1 MPSVKGEGP
10 SLKWYAAKT
19 KGLWRLRQAVFKW
32 TFAVV
37 HDVLRRE
44 GIRHTTRYTDFH
56 RTHRRTLTLLY
67 RTELYRVKR
76 ILSSFQPL
84 SSVEAKK
91 ASLIRSVQFSSV
103 QDGIWA
109 LGKAHNYVLHP
120 VSLRS
125 FPIVLRFHGLF
136 RLPVHGHVNDC
147 FSMACTPL
155 SWAVSS
161 TCSWAC

>member
-1 MPSVKGEGP
+1 M
-10 SLKWYAAKT
+10 
-19 KGLWRLRQAVFKW
+19 FKW

-103 QDGIWA
+103 QF
-109 LGKAHNYVLHP
+109 KM
-120 VSLRS
+120 VSGRS
-125 FPIVLRFHGLF
+125 EKPIITCSTPSLSEVSPSYFAFMGCFVYLFMGMLTTVSVWPVLRFHGLL

-155 SWAVSS
+155 SWAASS